1 MNIKEQ
7 LYKQCCDFVESRLTN
22 INNVISEIQVS
33 LQSETKSSAGDKH
46 ETGRAMLQL
55 EREKAGNQL
64 AEIQNIKE
72 ILSKVDTNKVFQIVG
87 LGSVVY
93 TTQSNYF
100 ISISAGQI
108 NANQSSFY
116 AISPSTP
123 IGQILLTKKA
133 GDVIV
138 FRDQEFKIIKDF
150 LCGGLS
156 YILIET

>member
-22 INNVISEIQVS
+22 INNVISEIHVS

-87 LGSVVY
+87 LGSVVF

-138 FRDQEFKIIKDF
+138 FRDQEFKIIKV
-150 LCGGLS
+150 
-156 YILIET
+156 I

>member
-100 ISISAGQI
+100 ISISAGEI